1 MRRAQGALEYLFMMA
16 IALMVIIIIYRV
28 HPQSTSGNAEQL
40 GETISNVTSN
50 LTNQVKN
57 EYSNL

>member
-16 IALMVIIIIYRV
+16 IALMVIIILYRV

-40 GETISNVTSN
+40 GEAISNVTSN
-50 LTNQVKN
+50 LTDQVKN